1 MLICIAATTYETCR
15 QCDSERYS
23 GFDLTRSIMS
33 EEQDLTVSLPTAALD
48 RIQEAID
55 AGFYNTVDDLIGDAL
70 SLLFLEHD
78 KDALLMQSLEQDK
91 EEWLRT
97 VVVKAYDEALRNPQ
111 DSITSDQMRQRLR
124 SSSLRP
130 DRD

>member
-1 MLICIAATTYETCR
+1 MP
-15 QCDSERYS
+15 
-23 GFDLTRSIMS
+23 
-33 EEQDLTVSLPTAALD
+33 EEQDLTISLPAAALD

-55 AGFYNTVDDLIGDAL
+55 AGFYKTADDLIGDAL
-70 SLLFLEHD
+70 SLLFIEHD

-111 DSITSDQMRQRLR
+111 DSITSDQMRQKIR